1 MVFTDVVM
9 TSAVCNA
16 WCRKLNTHGTVCL
29 LIFFIASNSWVCEL
43 RNSSLVTVWVANTCL
58 VLSKEYII
66 WCGKDSVKV
75 NCNSSLLVTA
85 FKVNI
90 LTHKIALQQLN
101 GKHWLLSH
109 GGNQWWQSQNKV
121 YINYCLIC
129 RCGKLHVIVKV
140 KMLRSQPDLLHDC
153 FRDMNPCYGL
163 HLSALTV
170 SLLQF

>member
-1 MVFTDVVM
+1 M
-9 TSAVCNA
+9 
-16 WCRKLNTHGTVCL
+16 
-29 LIFFIASNSWVCEL
+29 
-43 RNSSLVTVWVANTCL
+43 
-58 VLSKEYII
+58 
-66 WCGKDSVKV
+66 
-75 NCNSSLLVTA
+75 
-85 FKVNI
+85 NI

-101 GKHWLLSH
+101 GKHWLLS
-109 GGNQWWQSQNKV
+109 QSQNKA